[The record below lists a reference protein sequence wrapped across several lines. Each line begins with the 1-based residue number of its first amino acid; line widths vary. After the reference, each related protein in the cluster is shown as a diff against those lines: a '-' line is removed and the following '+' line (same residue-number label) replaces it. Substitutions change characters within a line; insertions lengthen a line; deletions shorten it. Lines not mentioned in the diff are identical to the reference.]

1 MYVIFFAVG
10 VGRADIQ
17 PKRKEMKKSRDRG
30 DNNVRF
36 DRKNVRRTHTHSYR
50 DFLLVTRVYSY
61 HYSRDPSLL
70 STLPFIPR
78 HTRYRCAPLVRTPGD
93 LQSRG

>member
-1 MYVIFFAVG
+1 MDICGYMYVIFFAVG

-36 DRKNVRRTHTHSYR
+36 DRKDVRRTHTQ
-50 DFLLVTRVYSY
+50 
-61 HYSRDPSLL
+61 L
-70 STLPFIPR
+70 S
-78 HTRYRCAPLVRTPGD
+78 
-93 LQSRG
+93 

>member
-10 VGRADIQ
+10 VGRGDIQ

-36 DRKNVRRTHTHSYR
+36 DRKDVRRTHTHTAIVIFCSLRASIPTTTRAIPPFCRPSHLFR
-50 DFLLVTRVYSY
+50 DTLVTG
-61 HYSRDPSLL
+61 
-70 STLPFIPR
+70 
-78 HTRYRCAPLVRTPGD
+78 APP
-93 LQSRG
+93 